1 MDPVPRVSF
10 VLATHNRREITL
22 NTLRHLFGDGWP
34 AVPCEVIVVDNA
46 SADGT
51 AAAVGGTF
59 PRVRL
64 LAQRRNLGSCGKAQ
78 GAEQARGRYVVFLDD
93 DSYPQ
98 PGSVDRMLDH
108 FERDPELGAAGFR
121 VHLPDGR
128 EECSAFPNVFI
139 GCGVGFRANA
149 LRGVGGLDPTF
160 FMQAEEYDL
169 SFRLINAGWSVRT
182 FPDLHTTHLKTP
194 CARRSGRTV
203 YYDTRNNLLIA
214 ARYLPQPQYRA
225 YRDDWLQRYAWL
237 AAGDGRLGPYLR
249 GALAGWLLSL
259 RDRPRFAG
267 RRLSPGAFETLF
279 RWRFVA
285 ECMRRLALSGVRRVV
300 FAGLGKNVLAF
311 HRGALE
317 SGISVL
323 AIGDDRFARPGRSY
337 RRIGIQPLRQALA
350 TAVDAVV
357 VSNTSPVHAGET
369 ANLLS
374 SLTDLPVH
382 CWFGPDPTGEADR
395 AVRAGQKRSTT
406 LPGVA
411 DNTRA
416 ARAALATA

>member
-22 NTLRHLFGDGWP
+22 NTLRHVLGEGRP
-34 AVPCEVIVVDNA
+34 AVPCEVMVVDNA

-51 AAAVGGTF
+51 AAAVGAAF
-59 PRVRL
+59 PQVRL
-64 LAQRRNLGSCGKAQ
+64 LAQSRNLGSCGKAL

-108 FERDPELGAAGFR
+108 FERDPKLGAAGFR

-128 EECSAFPNVFI
+128 EECSAFPNVFV

-149 LRGVGGLDPTF
+149 LRRVGGLDPTF

-169 SFRLINAGWSVRT
+169 SFRLINAGWTVRI
-182 FPDLHTTHLKTP
+182 FPDLQVTHLKTA

-214 ARYLPQPQYRA
+214 ARYLPGLYYRA
-225 YRDDWLQRYAWL
+225 YRDDWLQRYGWL
-237 AAGDGRLGPYLR
+237 AAGDGRLAPYFR
-249 GALAGWLLSL
+249 GALAGWLLGL
-259 RDRPRFAG
+259 RDRPRFAD
-267 RRLSPGAFETLF
+267 RRLSPAAFETLF

-285 ECMRRLALSGVRRVV
+285 ARMGRLASSGVRRVL

-311 HRGALE
+311 HRAALE

-323 AIGDDRFARPGRSY
+323 AIGDDRFARPGRFY
-337 RRIGIQPLRQALA
+337 RGVRIQPLRQALA
-350 TAVDAVV
+350 TEADAVV
-357 VSNTSPVHAGET
+357 VSNTSPVHAGRT
-369 ANLLS
+369 ADLLGS
-374 SLTDLPVH
+374 VTDLPVH
-382 CWFGPDPTGEADR
+382 CWFRASPTGEADQ

-406 LPGVA
+406 LAGVA

-416 ARAALATA
+416 TRSAVTTP